1 MTKVS
6 LHLEGQGGASFS
18 KAEMNKL
25 CRLAQLTGGTVVILD
40 GTDMSCALFPWLECK
55 LTRMKPKAHRP
66 EAGPHPCRRSAN
78 HASPLLVQCL
88 VMCLTRGTTS
98 CMGDSWFT
106 LVPCQLGVSKLRI
119 LLSLEDMHAVSS
131 AQLATRLLET
141 TDSGLGLTEHLWS
154 NC

>member
-66 EAGPHPCRRSAN
+66 EAGPHPCRRSAYESFPEYVV
-78 HASPLLVQCL
+78 HKRPGPLNMVLVFKHRNVCL
-88 VMCLTRGTTS
+88 
-98 CMGDSWFT
+98 
-106 LVPCQLGVSKLRI
+106 I
-119 LLSLEDMHAVSS
+119 LW
-131 AQLATRLLET
+131 
-141 TDSGLGLTEHLWS
+141 GHLDF
-154 NC
+154 